1 VSERKSE
8 MGSCDHARLASAV
21 RWRESKGES
30 ARERERERERVRENV
45 KTRERERAKREKRER
60 RERRESEERGKSSC
74 GHVIYQFVMSIYMC
88 DISLCNVEYSHIASW
103 VIS

>member
-60 RERRESEERGKSSC
+60 RERRESEERGN
-74 GHVIYQFVMSIYMC
+74 HVIYQFVMSIYMC
-88 DISLCNVEYSHIASW
+88 DISLCNVEYSQIASW